1 MKDAEIIVCHG
12 NAKPNDLQL
21 ISQEVAMDEE
31 IIAGSTLRQMAPRGQ
46 QANVLACRIRQPK
59 EGDMAQR
66 EQKGQ
71 SRGQE
76 AEEEENQDHRSSAKP
91 KGYNG
96 ALAAE
101 RRIRQEEVGTG

>member
-1 MKDAEIIVCHG
+1 
-12 NAKPNDLQL
+12 
-21 ISQEVAMDEE
+21 MDEK

-46 QANVLACRIRQPK
+46 QANVLAWRIRQPK

-66 EQKGQ
+66 EQKGN
-71 SRGQE
+71 RE
-76 AEEEENQDHRSSAKP
+76 AKKP
-91 KGYNG
+91 KKKKTKTIAAAPG

>member
-21 ISQEVAMDEE
+21 MSQEVAMDEE

-66 EQKGQ
+66 EQKGN
-71 SRGQE
+71 RE
-76 AEEEENQDHRSSAKP
+76 AKKP
-91 KGYNG
+91 KKKKTKTI
-96 ALAAE
+96 AAAPSQKGTAA
-101 RRIRQEEVGTG
+101 RWQPSVGSDKRK